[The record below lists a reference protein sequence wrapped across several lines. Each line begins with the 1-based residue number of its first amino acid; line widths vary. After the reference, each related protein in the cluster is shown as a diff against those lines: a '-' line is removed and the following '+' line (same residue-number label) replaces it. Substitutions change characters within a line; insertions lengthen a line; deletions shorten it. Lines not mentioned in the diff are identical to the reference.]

1 VTTTDPSDGP
11 DRRSPALEITGLTKS
26 YPFGFLHQKR
36 RRVLG
41 PLDLRLE
48 RGEIF
53 GYLGPNG
60 AGKTTT
66 IKVLMG
72 FIRRDEGTLRVL
84 GHEWSDPAWR
94 AKTGY
99 LPEHPYFYDYLT
111 AEEYMDYSGR
121 LIGLAAHERSAMAR
135 ELIGRVGLSKARSR
149 PLRRFSKGMLQRLG
163 VAQALL
169 GNPELL
175 VLDEPTSGLDPL
187 GRHLVRN
194 LILEQR
200 DKGRTVLFCT
210 HILSDAES
218 LCDRVAL
225 IRDGQVVGAGRLDE
239 ILRVDVDHMEVLVS
253 GVEEPALV
261 RLGLERRSRSGER
274 WRLQVAEGSL
284 VPVLGALVG
293 EGARVLSVQ
302 PSRQSLEELFVR
314 EVGGAEGPDAV
325 DAA

>member
-1 VTTTDPSDGP
+1 VKTTEPTEGADG
-11 DRRSPALEITGLTKS
+11 RSPALEIKGLTKS
-26 YPFGFLHQKR
+26 YPFGFLHRKR

-66 IKVLMG
+66 LKALMG
-72 FIRRDEGTLRVL
+72 FVRPDSGVMRVL
-84 GHEWSDPAWR
+84 GHEWADPSWR
-94 AKTGY
+94 SRTGF
-99 LPEHPYFYDYLT
+99 LPEHPYFYDYLS
-111 AEEYMDYSGR
+111 AEEYLDYSGR
-121 LIGLAAHERSAMAR
+121 LIGLGGADRARMSR
-135 ELIGRVGLSKARSR
+135 ELIGRVGLMKARTR

-169 GNPELL
+169 GEPELL
-175 VLDEPTSGLDPL
+175 VLDEPMSGLDPL

-225 IRDGQVVGAGRLDE
+225 LRDGQLVGAGRLDE

-261 RLGLERRSRSGER
+261 RLGLDRRSRSGER
-274 WRLQVAEGSL
+274 WRLQLDEASL

-293 EGARVLSVQ
+293 EGARVLSVH
-302 PSRQSLEELFVR
+302 PARQSLEELFVR
-314 EVGGAEGPDAV
+314 EVAGAEGSDAV